1 MSTLVMSLAM
11 IVVVL
16 SSLALGIYIGYAI
29 IVGILNAFSHA
40 RPAKPSAGALIAN
53 AGTGD

>member
-1 MSTLVMSLAM
+1 MSFAM

-16 SSLALGIYIGYAI
+16 TSLALGIYIGYGI

-53 AGTGD
+53 AGPSGD